1 LLAIENRRKH
11 NLLTELH
18 YFSAPKRMTW
28 EMINQQNELNASIA
42 TYSNQ
47 KQQIIQDFEK
57 IKTEVII
64 KIKNII

>member
-1 LLAIENRRKH
+1 
-11 NLLTELH
+11 
-18 YFSAPKRMTW
+18 
-28 EMINQQNELNASIA
+28 MIKQQNELNTSIE

-64 KIKNII
+64 IIKNRI